1 MSKYHFTKAYDHRG
15 ASMGRSNIIL
25 SEDIE
30 STVKA
35 YLQPVYLD
43 SGAYDKGGAY
53 WGFGQPLY
61 VCFFDG
67 INEGNEMFVR
77 AWSREDAKK
86 EIREFYPNLNFHK

>member
-1 MSKYHFTKAYDHRG
+1 MPNYHFTKAYDHRG
-15 ASMGRSNIIL
+15 SSMGRSNIIL
-25 SEDIE
+25 SEDIN
-30 STVKA
+30 TTTKA
-35 YLQPVYLD
+35 HLQLVRFD

-86 EIREFYPNLNFHK
+86 EIRKIYPSLNFYK